1 MWLSRI
7 WPAGAR
13 MLLAVCCLSLP
24 ACGFKPLYGNN
35 AAGASETAVSSG
47 VEIANIPDR
56 EGLRLRNLLIDRMY
70 LKGRP
75 ADAPYLL
82 TVTPLKT
89 ALTNLGI
96 RKDATSTRAML
107 QVSATVRLTDR
118 ATNAVVLE
126 REVRSVGG
134 YNQLDNQFATLVSRE
149 SVSDHMLEEMSDSIV
164 TEVALYFTRNHQPSR
179 NETP

>member
-1 MWLSRI
+1 MWSSSLRV
-7 WPAGAR
+7 
-13 MLLAVCCLSLP
+13 LLAVCCLSLSG
-24 ACGFKPLYGNN
+24 CGFKPLYGDHSV
-35 AAGASETAVSSG
+35 GAESAVSSG

-56 EGLRLRNLLIDRMY
+56 EGQRLRNLLIDRMY

-89 ALTNLGI
+89 SLTNLGI

-107 QVSATVRLTDR
+107 QVSATIKLTER
-118 ATNAVVLE
+118 ATNTVVLE

-134 YNQLDNQFATLVSRE
+134 YNQLDNQFATLVSKQ
-149 SVSDHMLEEMSDSIV
+149 SVTDHMLEELSDSIV
-164 TEVALYFTRNHQPSR
+164 TELALYFTRAGTQP
-179 NETP
+179 EKTP